1 MLLSKLVYL
10 SIKNVIYQND
20 GTFTYESFMN
30 GNFDNDIDLSMQI
43 NNAFSP
49 LNEAIARLNDL
60 NRIPYRFEKKTPS
73 IYGEIETGEFSHDVK
88 EIIGV
93 MQNNEAIAFKQLGS
107 TLYLEKFDSSKEAI
121 IEYKEDIKFFTSEDL
136 VELDYDELGG
146 YEDHNIDLKQ
156 FGLSDSMCNYI
167 IEYVKGKL
175 LEPIAPELANLHI
188 TTAEQYFAALNQVK
202 RATIQTIISK
212 KYSAGI

>member
-146 YEDHNIDLKQ
+146 YEDHNIDLKEY
-156 FGLSDSMCNYI
+156 GLNDSMCNYI
-167 IEYVKGKL
+167 IEFVKGKL

-188 TTAEQYFAALNQVK
+188 TTAEQYFASLNQVK